1 MTQTKQSHCTKVC
14 PTCGSAEL
22 FYEKGE
28 VMGAIYHCKH
38 CDYIG
43 TLVVEANEEL
53 IKELRQNYEKKGK
66 QIENYD

>member
-1 MTQTKQSHCTKVC
+1 MIDMTQTTHYTKVC

-22 FYEKGE
+22 YYEKGE

-43 TLVVEANEEL
+43 TLVIEGNEEM
-53 IKELRQNYEKKGK
+53 IKELRQNYDKKGK
-66 QIENYD
+66 PEEWE